1 MHQLVALDLAGGPDF
16 VRALQQVWYDGDA
29 ALPIDQRLSTA
40 ARAEVMRSMA
50 AGAVI
55 DTSGRST
62 LNESRPVEPGDALVV
77 ATSGSTGEPKGVV
90 LTHNAVA
97 ASADATSKRLG
108 VTDDDHW
115 LACLP
120 LSHVGGLSVITRA
133 LHRGTALTVL
143 PRFDADAVTQAAARG
158 ATLTSLVATALAR
171 IDPSIFRCIVLGG
184 GPPPDPRPA
193 NTVTTYGLTE
203 TGSGVVYDGVALDGV
218 EIEIASDGEILLRCP
233 MMLRT
238 YRNGHSPIDS
248 RGFLHTDDLGHW
260 LPDGRLSVQGRRG
273 DLIITGGENVWPEIV
288 EATLALHPGVEEVGV
303 VGVDDAQW
311 GQAVAAWVVP
321 SDPANPPSLDDL
333 RGFARE
339 HIAAF
344 MAPRSMFIVS
354 QLPRTNIGKLQRSRL
369 RSLHGSAQGTQPHE
383 S

>member
-1 MHQLVALDLAGGPDF
+1 
-16 VRALQQVWYDGDA
+16 
-29 ALPIDQRLSTA
+29 
-40 ARAEVMRSMA
+40 
-50 AGAVI
+50 
-55 DTSGRST
+55 
-62 LNESRPVEPGDALVV
+62 
-77 ATSGSTGEPKGVV
+77 
-90 LTHNAVA
+90 
-97 ASADATSKRLG
+97 
-108 VTDDDHW
+108 
-115 LACLP
+115 
-120 LSHVGGLSVITRA
+120 
-133 LHRGTALTVL
+133 
-143 PRFDADAVTQAAARG
+143 
-158 ATLTSLVATALAR
+158 
-171 IDPSIFRCIVLGG
+171 
-184 GPPPDPRPA
+184 
-193 NTVTTYGLTE
+193 
-203 TGSGVVYDGVALDGV
+203 
-218 EIEIASDGEILLRCP
+218 
-233 MMLRT
+233 MMLRA
-238 YRNGHSPIDS
+238 YRNGQPPIDS

-344 MAPRSMFIVS
+344 MAPRSLSIVS

-369 RSLHGSAQGTQPHE
+369 RSLHASAQRTQAHE